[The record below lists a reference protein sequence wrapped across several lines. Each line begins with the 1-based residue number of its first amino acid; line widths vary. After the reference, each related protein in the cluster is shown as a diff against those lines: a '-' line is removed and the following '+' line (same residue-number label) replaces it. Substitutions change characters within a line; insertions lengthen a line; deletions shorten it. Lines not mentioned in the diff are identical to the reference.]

1 MKSLAAAYGDHPAYR
16 EEWRP

>member
-1 MKSLAAAYGDHPAYR
+1 MLAAAYGDHPAYR